1 MPDGKP
7 SRLQQVKP
15 ADYIYI
21 LFSCIAGIWQAW
33 CFTYGS
39 NDLLVF
45 LVIGMSLPFAVASYI
60 HAALLNT
67 ASDIAERPDWK
78 GVIVL
83 WAGMPLSLIVSS
95 VIMFAE
101 TGILYAAG
109 FGTIDL
115 PFDSLRILIG
125 EASACLVWAACLLL
139 WFRQQG
145 IRPSRKRLLA
155 HFAALFTGVLTA
167 DGLSSLVVRYLHKDV
182 YFLLAS
188 LVVTVLSA
196 LIVVFTRVTATNVVD
211 SSLASES

>member
-7 SRLQQVKP
+7 SSLQQVKP
-15 ADYIYI
+15 ADYIYV
-21 LFSCIAGIWQAW
+21 LFSCIAGVWQAW

-67 ASDIAERPDWK
+67 ASDIVERPDWK
-78 GVIVL
+78 GIIVL
-83 WAGMPLSLIVSS
+83 WVGMPLSLIVSS

-101 TGILYAAG
+101 TEILYAAG
-109 FGTIDL
+109 FGRIDL

-125 EASACLVWAACLLL
+125 EGFACLAWAACLLL

-155 HFAALFTGVLTA
+155 IFAALFTGVLIA
-167 DGLSSLVVRYLHKDV
+167 DGLSRLVVRYLHKDI
-182 YFLLAS
+182 YFLLTS
-188 LVVTVLSA
+188 MVVTVLSA
-196 LIVVFTRVTATNVVD
+196 LIVVFTSGKAVRMRVPG
-211 SSLASES
+211 LASGF